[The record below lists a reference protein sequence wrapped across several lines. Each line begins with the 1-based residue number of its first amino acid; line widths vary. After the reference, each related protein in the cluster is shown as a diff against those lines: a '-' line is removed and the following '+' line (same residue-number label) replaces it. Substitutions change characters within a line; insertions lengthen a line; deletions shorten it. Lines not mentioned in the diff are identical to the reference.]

1 MRPPTAAQLDRGLAA
16 TWGRP
21 ETSPRSPAVI
31 APRPRQPKLRK
42 WTPHRS
48 GSLLGFVT
56 VELASG
62 IVLGDLRI
70 MTGKS
75 GLWIAMPAIKQ
86 IDRNGNPRLDAS
98 GRSLFNQIIE
108 FRDRKTSDRFNRTVL
123 DLMRAA
129 HPEALE
135 DRS

>member
-1 MRPPTAAQLDRGLAA
+1 MNSTQLRRGERAA
-16 TWGRP
+16 WGRRP
-21 ETSPRSPAVI
+21 DTSPEQAVV
-31 APRPRQPKLRK
+31 APHPRQPKLRK

-48 GSLLGFVT
+48 GPLLGFVT

-62 IVLGDLRI
+62 MVLGDLRI
-70 MTGKS
+70 MTGKN

-86 IDRNGNPRLDAS
+86 IGRDGNPRLDAS
-98 GRSLFNQIIE
+98 GKPLFNQIIE
-108 FRDRKTSDRFNRTVL
+108 FRDRATADRFNAMVI
-123 DLMRAA
+123 DLIRAS